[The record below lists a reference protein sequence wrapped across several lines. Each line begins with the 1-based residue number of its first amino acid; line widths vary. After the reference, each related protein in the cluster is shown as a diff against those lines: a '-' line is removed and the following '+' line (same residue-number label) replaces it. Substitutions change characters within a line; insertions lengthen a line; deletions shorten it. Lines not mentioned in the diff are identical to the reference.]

1 MLDKKRDVS
10 EKHETAL
17 RERERHKSVMQARK
31 SRKLQENQ
39 CIVQAMRQQLKS
51 IKEKRVRNLLS
62 KSHTR
67 IDKLSGNSMSTQKI
81 RLNLSEK
88 KAKLYYKKRDKEW
101 KAEKK
106 LADAEKRKMQKLTEI
121 ESMMMQELNHTRT
134 GKELIMAKLRRV
146 LESQPSNY
154 DKYKKLV
161 RENVTGVRNACKQ
174 RTTVKSSVE
183 FAHAVS
189 KSLDNNL
196 V

>member
-88 KAKLYYKKRDKEW
+88 KAKLYYKKRDK
-101 KAEKK
+101 
-106 LADAEKRKMQKLTEI
+106 
-121 ESMMMQELNHTRT
+121 
-134 GKELIMAKLRRV
+134 
-146 LESQPSNY
+146 
-154 DKYKKLV
+154 
-161 RENVTGVRNACKQ
+161 
-174 RTTVKSSVE
+174 
-183 FAHAVS
+183 AVS
-189 KSLDNNL
+189 YTHLTLPTICS